1 MSEKTKLLWHS
12 NAPYTSTGYG
22 EQTGLFT
29 QRLKE
34 HYDLSISAYWGL
46 EGAVLPWNGI
56 PVLPG
61 IGSTFGNEC
70 ISEHV
75 GKVFDGPRDGLVVT
89 LMDVWVLDPRVWSQ
103 FNTVSW
109 VPVDHDPAPDPV
121 TAFFHS
127 SAAVPVAMSRF
138 GERMLR
144 DADLDPLY
152 VPHGV
157 DTSVYRPLEDAR
169 ERTGLPKDAFIVG
182 MFAANK
188 GNPSRKCFAEA
199 LTAFK
204 AFQASHG
211 DAKLYLH
218 TEATGRF
225 DGVRLPELIQ
235 RLGLDPESVI
245 FPDQYRVVHFPH
257 KPEQMAELFSSCDVL
272 LAPSAGEGFGI
283 PVIEAQACGVPVIV
297 SDFSA
302 QPELVG
308 AGWRVEGVSTY
319 TAIGSWQFKPAVEDI
334 LTALREM
341 YGKSGRERVEQSRV
355 ACEFAK
361 RYDVNTVLSDFMLPA
376 LAEAEARFDA
386 RKPVKVA
393 A

>member
-1 MSEKTKLLWHS
+1 MSEETKLIWHS
-12 NAPYTSTGYG
+12 NAPFAGTGYAQ
-22 EQTGLFT
+22 QTALFT
-29 QRLKE
+29 PLLKE
-34 HYDLSISAYWGL
+34 HFDLTISAFWGL

-61 IGSTFGNEC
+61 IGSTYGNEC
-70 ISEHV
+70 IGDHV
-75 GKVFDGPRDGLVVT
+75 GKVFGGPRDGIVFT
-89 LMDVWVLDPRVWSQ
+89 LMDVWVLDPHLWSQ
-103 FNTVSW
+103 FNVASW
-109 VPVDHDPAPDPV
+109 VPVDHEPAPDPV
-121 TAFFHS
+121 VDFFHGS
-127 SAAVPVAMSRF
+127 GAIPIAMSKF

-157 DTSVYRPLEDAR
+157 DMSIYRPVENAR
-169 ERTGLPKDAFIVG
+169 EQTGLPEDAFIVG

-204 AFQASHG
+204 AFQSTHK
-211 DAKLYLH
+211 DAVLYLH
-218 TEATGRF
+218 TEATGRIG
-225 DGVRLPELIQ
+225 GVRLPDLI
-235 RLGLDPESVI
+235 RKLRIDPESVI
-245 FPDQYRVVHFPH
+245 FPDQYRAMHFPH
-257 KPEQMAELFSSCDVL
+257 RPEQMAELFSSCDVL
-272 LAPSAGEGFGI
+272 LAPSAGEGFGV

-308 AGWRVEGVSTY
+308 AGWMVDGTTTY
-319 TAIGSWQFKPAVEDI
+319 TAIGSWQFKPSVEDI
-334 LTALREM
+334 ASCLKKA

-355 ACEFAK
+355 ARQFAG
-361 RYDVNTVLSDFMLPA
+361 RYDVNHVMSEHMLPA
-376 LAEAEARFDA
+376 LAEVEARFDA
-386 RKPVKVA
+386 RKPLKVA